1 MPLEG
6 RGEHYSRLRGAIEW
20 TLAHLYRGGWSARVV
35 RRLGLQSP
43 VRVVRHR
50 VAVARWPAGLRP
62 LRIAFA
68 SDLHAGPT
76 THPSLLDEVVRAIE
90 DASPDVVLLG
100 GDYVFMDAR
109 EVGALTTRLAR
120 LRATPQRFCVM
131 GNHDLW
137 ANDARIAD
145 DLSGAGFALLRNGSV
160 HLAPPFDH
168 VSICGLDEPWTG
180 SPDPRATFADARDVR
195 VLLVHAPSGLLLT
208 GDERFDLALCGHT
221 HGGHIALPGGVP
233 IVSVGPLSRRYP
245 HGEHR
250 LPDGATLIVSRGVGA
265 TESPL
270 RLFADPDVRVVE
282 LGPEFA

>member
-20 TLAHLYRGGWSARVV
+20 TLARLYRGGWSARVV
-35 RRLGLQSP
+35 RRVGLQWP
-43 VRVVRHR
+43 VRTVVHR

-76 THPSLLDEVVRAIE
+76 THPSLLDEVVRAVE

-137 ANDARIAD
+137 ADDARIAD
-145 DLSGAGFALLRNGSV
+145 ELSGAGFALLRNGSV
-160 HLAPPFDH
+160 ALAPPFDH

-180 SPDPRATFADARDVR
+180 SPDARATFAGARDVR

-250 LPDGATLIVSRGVGA
+250 LPGGATLIVSRGVGA

-282 LGPEFA
+282 LGPG